1 MRMLLDIGA
10 SVSFTG
16 VLTYRNAREV
26 QEAARLAP
34 DDRVMVETDA
44 PFLSPDPH
52 RGTRPCQPWMVS
64 ITARKLAEVRSTGFE
79 RFHEVL
85 NENTAKFFGV
95 R

>member
-1 MRMLLDIGA
+1 
-10 SVSFTG
+10 
-16 VLTYRNAREV
+16 
-26 QEAARLAP
+26 
-34 DDRVMVETDA
+34 
-44 PFLSPDPH
+44 
-52 RGTRPCQPWMVS
+52 MVS